1 MILTFSEK
9 PGVRERH
16 LIRKYQNPFL
26 AADLPMTQSEVDN
39 AQLQD
44 REETLSF
51 LNDFEKLATAAKNIS
66 LSEEVDETLTLIQ
79 ELNTQ
84 YCLCTSLSTN
94 LAQFRGKLT
103 KLIDGLA
110 RLLWRHCVD
119 SPSMMAKLDLLESD
133 RCEQRE
139 LLQHQFIADLLH
151 PKGPI
156 SARDFVPSLLFES
169 GDSISATMNHLDKK
183 QRNFIRSKAKTLLN
197 DNLNS
202 DPNDNELED
211 ENFAPAQKA
220 FEIIEGFF

>member
-1 MILTFSEK
+1 MTVSFSK
-9 PGVRERH
+9 QPGIRERH

-26 AADLPMTQSEVDN
+26 ASDLPPTQHDIN
-39 AQLQD
+39 KAQQQD
-44 REETLSF
+44 REETINFLS
-51 LNDFEKLATAAKNIS
+51 DFEKLATTAKDIS
-66 LSEEVDETLTLIQ
+66 LTEEISEALEFIQ

-84 YCLCTSLSTN
+84 YCLCTSLSTD
-94 LAQFRGKLT
+94 LAQFREKLT
-103 KLIDGLA
+103 KLIDSLS

-202 DPNDNELED
+202 DPNNNELED
-211 ENFAPAQKA
+211 EDFAPAQKA

>member
-1 MILTFSEK
+1 MIISFSK
-9 PGVRERH
+9 QPGIRERH
-16 LIRKYQNPFL
+16 LHRKYQNPFL
-26 AADLPMTQSEVDN
+26 AADLPVTQHEVDN

-51 LNDFEKLATAAKNIS
+51 LSDFEKLAAAAKNIS
-66 LSEEVDETLTLIQ
+66 LSEEIDETLTLIQ

-94 LAQFRGKLT
+94 LAQFREKLT

-133 RCEQRE
+133 RCEQRV

-169 GDSISATMNHLDKK
+169 GESISATMQYLDNK

-197 DNLNS
+197 VNLNDS
-202 DPNDNELED
+202 SNTTEQKNKD
-211 ENFAPAQKA
+211 FASAQKA